1 MQAIVD
7 KTCNCFVNRCTASL
21 IRFVFHW
28 AHEVFRANI
37 LTFQLQH
44 WAFLIPQVV
53 KLLSLWM
60 GLQTINVTLVSW
72 GVCSFTALVFLSSL
86 ELTRADYSS
95 VAWFA
100 NEVVGS
106 KETVESGL
114 LVPKSV
120 HSCKTESDLVG
131 VGDNILFKRRKTLE
145 DILGILGD
153 VLLWFLDGSHL
164 ILAQIWAGSYSCA
177 LIIFGFGF
185 YSLIV
190 FK

>member
-72 GVCSFTALVFLSSL
+72 G
-86 ELTRADYSS
+86 
-95 VAWFA
+95 
-100 NEVVGS
+100 VGS